1 MTKMY
6 GDLDHILAK
15 LRELAAVCGCNKND
29 SAKVLIS
36 ACIYEEI
43 KTGSG
48 IIKMLCQLGYNP
60 RHVGAILHHNTGS
73 NPKRFQWTRDETGAY
88 CNTEHS

>member
-1 MTKMY
+1 MTERY
-6 GDLDHILAK
+6 GDDGSILGK
-15 LRELAAVCGCNKND
+15 LRELAAVCGSNKND

-48 IIKMLCQLGYNP
+48 IIKMLCRLGYNP
-60 RHVGAILHHNTGS
+60 QHIGAILHHNTGS
-73 NPKRFQWTRDETGAY
+73 NPERFLWTRDETGFY
-88 CNTEHS
+88 CNTEHL